1 MNLNKL
7 AFVDLETTGANPVS
21 DRITEI
27 GLILV
32 EGGSVTRWSSLVN
45 PDCRIP
51 PFIQGLTGITQEMVT
66 DAPSFAA
73 LADEIQSRLAGFTF
87 IAHNARF
94 DYGFLKNEFKRL
106 GLRFQANVVCTVKL
120 SRRLFPVF
128 HKHNLDSLIERH
140 GLAVTSR
147 HRALDDAELIWQFWQ
162 KLQASPGPEAL
173 ATAVQ
178 HQLARPSLPPH
189 LDPGVLDDIP
199 DLPGVYLFY
208 GEGDVLLYVGK
219 SVNLR
224 QRVFSHFNAD
234 TREFRELRLSQQTY
248 RIEWQETVGELGA
261 LLLESRLIKERQPV
275 LNRKLRRNAEM
286 CTWRLVE
293 QAQGDFRPRLVC
305 GDELDL
311 SRNQECFGLFT
322 SKREAT
328 HALKSIAEAN
338 GLCLSILGLEKTTG
352 KGRPCFG
359 YQLQRCKGACVGKES
374 MGMHSARLMASLAKL
389 KLKTW
394 PYRGPIGVV
403 ERDEVSEREDIH
415 VVHGWCH
422 LGTASS
428 EEQLQSIMES
438 GGRPVF
444 DRDTYK
450 LLAKHFNGKARVIP
464 LAADYS
470 EGSQQLRYKAGSG

>member
-1 MNLNKL
+1 MSMDKL

-27 GLILV
+27 GLIIV
-32 EGGSVTRWSSLVN
+32 EGDSVTRWSSLIN
-45 PDCRIP
+45 PGCRIP
-51 PFIQGLTGITQEMVT
+51 PFIQGLTGITQEMVA
-66 DAPSFAA
+66 DAPSFAD
-73 LADEIQSRLAGFTF
+73 LADQIQSRLAGFTF

-94 DYGFLKNEFKRL
+94 DYGFLKNEFKRI
-106 GLRFQANVVCTVKL
+106 GRRFQANVVCTVKL
-120 SRRLFPVF
+120 SRRLFPAF

-140 GLAVTSR
+140 GLTVVDR

-162 KLQASPGPEAL
+162 KVQAAPGPEAL
-173 ATAVQ
+173 VAAVG

-189 LDPGVLDDIP
+189 LDPGVLGDIP

-224 QRVFSHFNAD
+224 QRVLSHFNAD

-248 RIEWQETVGELGA
+248 RIEWRETVGELGA
-261 LLLESRLIKERQPV
+261 LLLESRLIKELQPV

-286 CTWRLVE
+286 CTWQLVE
-293 QAQGDFRPRLVC
+293 QAQGDFRPVLVC

-311 SRNQECFGLFT
+311 SRNQECFGLFA

-338 GLCLSILGLEKTTG
+338 ALCLSVLGLEKTAG
-352 KGRPCFG
+352 KGRSCFG

-374 MGMHSARLMASLAKL
+374 LGMHSARLMAALAKL

-394 PYRGPIGVV
+394 PYPGPIGVV

-415 VVHGWCH
+415 VVHGWCY

-428 EEQLQSIMES
+428 EEQLHSILES
-438 GGRPVF
+438 GGQPVF

-450 LLAKHFNGKARVIP
+450 LLSKHLNGKAKVIP
-464 LAADYS
+464 LAAELIES
-470 EGSQQLRYKAGSG
+470 S

>member
-1 MNLNKL
+1 MSLDNLV
-7 AFVDLETTGANPVS
+7 FVDLETTGVNPVR

-27 GLILV
+27 GLVIV
-32 EGGSVTRWSSLVN
+32 QGDSVTRWSTLIN
-45 PDCRIP
+45 PGCRIP
-51 PFIQGLTGITQEMVT
+51 PFIQGLTGITDEMVA
-66 DAPSFAA
+66 DAPSFADV
-73 LADEIQSRLAGFTF
+73 ADEVESRLANFTF

-106 GLRFQANVVCTVKL
+106 GRRFQPNVVCTVKL
-120 SRRLFPVF
+120 SRRLFPAF

-140 GLAVTSR
+140 GLTVTER

-162 KLQASPGPEAL
+162 KLYAAPGAEAL
-173 ATAVQ
+173 ATAIQ

-219 SVNLR
+219 SVNIR
-224 QRVFSHFNAD
+224 QRVLSHFSAD

-248 RIEWQETVGELGA
+248 RVEWRETVGELGA
-261 LLLESRLIKERQPV
+261 LLIESWLIKERQPV

-286 CTWRLVE
+286 CTWTLVE
-293 QAQGDFRPRLVC
+293 QAQGDFQPRLVC
-305 GDELDL
+305 GAELGL
-311 SRNQECFGLFT
+311 SKNQDCFGLFT
-322 SKREAT
+322 NKREAT
-328 HALKSIAEAN
+328 LALTRIAEAN
-338 GLCLSILGLEKTTG
+338 ALCLSVLGLEKTAD

-359 YQLQRCKGACVGKES
+359 YQLQRCKGACIGKEPP
-374 MGMHSARLMASLAKL
+374 GMHSARLMAAMAKL

-394 PYRGPIGVV
+394 PYPGPIGVV
-403 ERDEVSEREDIH
+403 ERDEVSERQDIH
-415 VVHGWCH
+415 VVHGWCY

-428 EEQLQSIMES
+428 EEQLHAIMES

-450 LLAKHFNGKARVIP
+450 LLAKHLNGKAKVIP
-464 LAADYS
+464 LSPQIESSFAAT
-470 EGSQQLRYKAGSG
+470 GSPG